1 MQVSL
6 LLVDWLHPQFQPR
19 GDIFDGGT
27 LCLGGVDILQH
38 LGQPALHQRMTL
50 GRRGAGTPG
59 PIPGSPGAERI
70 DPRCHCPAQHKRK
83 R

>member
-27 LCLGGVDILQH
+27 LCLGGVDISSIL
-38 LGQPALHQRMTL
+38 AS
-50 GRRGAGTPG
+50 RRCINA
-59 PIPGSPGAERI
+59 
-70 DPRCHCPAQHKRK
+70 
-83 R
+83 